1 MPYIFCT
8 YITAIAEFK
17 RCSSHLVAVILLA
30 CNSYVLLP
38 LALSQFAQ
46 GCQIRR
52 RKQVTLTV
60 KSHQGQNS
68 QFLPPALSACVFI
81 KHSRCF
87 FSWLRVVIVWELSF
101 FQSKSTLVFVAFW
114 KTFYD
119 EKLFI
124 INTDQGVISYKKC
137 NVAQLPC
144 FCCIEWL
151 SIVMYFQ
158 YIQYSSVSRLLSH
171 PFLYLLLG

>member
-38 LALSQFAQ
+38 LALSQFGQ

-68 QFLPPALSACVFI
+68 QFLPPALSACGFI

-87 FSWLRVVIVWELSF
+87 FFLVACSDSLRTVVF
-101 FQSKSTLVFVAFW
+101 PKQKHKSTLVFVAFW

-151 SIVMYFQ
+151 TIVMYFQ
-158 YIQYSSVSRLLSH
+158 YIQ
-171 PFLYLLLG
+171 